1 MSRFQSKTSRSRR
14 RSERQI
20 DTMDDDTSAKQI
32 TVQIAQLCDKVQM
45 NPAGIEKLVRTVC
58 KNFNLRRA
66 VISIAVVDDEHIC
79 KLNEQFLK
87 NKHNTDCLSFDLSDS
102 HEPDEKCFEII
113 VNAEL
118 AAHRAEQMEHSPQA
132 ELALYITHGLL
143 HQFGYDDQTD
153 EQADKMHRAA
163 EQTLQQLGYDFVYN

>member
-1 MSRFQSKTSRSRR
+1 
-14 RSERQI
+14 
-20 DTMDDDTSAKQI
+20 MDDETSDQQI
-32 TVQIAQLCDKVQM
+32 TVQIAQLCDKVQADT
-45 NPAGIEKLVRTVC
+45 AGIEKLVRTVC
-58 KNFNLRRA
+58 KNFNLIRA
-66 VISIAVVDDEHIC
+66 VISITVVDDEHIC

-87 NKHNTDCLSFDLSDS
+87 EKENTDCLSFDLSDNQ
-102 HEPDEKCFEII
+102 EPNEKCFEII

-118 AAHRAEQMEHSPQA
+118 AARRAEEMDHSPQA

-153 EQADKMHRAA
+153 EQAEKMHHAA